1 MDICHFFHYYKCILN
16 RKEYTALFKSKLQF
30 WTLEILLIVAIIYIL
45 TKISFLFDPVVVF
58 MSTLFFPLLIAGFL
72 YFLFNPLV
80 SIVHNKLKVPRTIGI
95 IILYLLFIGLLVFL
109 IATVVPII
117 TRQIKELINDIPF
130 FINEIQLFIEEV
142 IHSEAFHWVQT
153 QQYVEIDQIMNS
165 LSSYLTAIPST
176 ITGSISGLF
185 GVITNMAVVVVTVPF
200 LLFFLLKDGHKLPNA
215 IMRFIP
221 SSYRKEGLLI
231 LKDTTDTLA
240 AYIQGQMIV
249 SLCVGTLSYIGYL
262 IIGLDYALILAIAV
276 ALTNIIPYLGPI
288 LGAAPAVIVAMF
300 ESPLMVGLVIIVA
313 VIAQQIESN
322 LISPLVIGKRLD
334 THPATIIIILLVAGN
349 LAGVLGMILGVPVYA
364 VCKTIVLNIVRLIK
378 LHRNYKKELEAE
390 APKEI

>member
-1 MDICHFFHYYKCILN
+1 M
-16 RKEYTALFKSKLQF
+16 FKSKLQF

-58 MSTLFFPLLIAGFL
+58 MSTLFFPILISGFL

-80 SIVHNKLKVPRTIGI
+80 SLAQNKLKIPRTLGI
-95 IILYLLFIGLLVFL
+95 IILYLLFIGLLVFV
-109 IATVVPII
+109 IATIVPIL
-117 TRQIKELINDIPF
+117 TRQIKELINNIPF
-130 FINEIQLFIEEV
+130 YIDEIQFFFEQFLR
-142 IHSEAFHWVQT
+142 SEAFHWVQT
-153 QQYVEIDQIMNS
+153 QQYVDIDQVIDT
-165 LSSYLTAIPST
+165 LTSYLSAIPST
-176 ITGSISGLF
+176 ITSSISGIF
-185 GVITNMAVVVVTVPF
+185 GVIANTAIVIVTVPF

-215 IMRFIP
+215 IVKFIP
-221 SSYRKEGLLI
+221 SSYRKEGLSI
-231 LKDTTDTLA
+231 LKNTTDTLA

-276 ALTNIIPYLGPI
+276 AVTNIIPYLGPI

-300 ESPLMVGLVIIVA
+300 DSPIMVGLVIVVA
-313 VIAQQIESN
+313 VIAQQIESS

-364 VCKTIVLNIVRLIK
+364 VCKTIALNIVRLIK
-378 LHRNYKKELEAE
+378 LHRNYKRELETNN
-390 APKEI
+390 PTQT

>member
-1 MDICHFFHYYKCILN
+1 
-16 RKEYTALFKSKLQF
+16 
-30 WTLEILLIVAIIYIL
+30 
-45 TKISFLFDPVVVF
+45 

-72 YFLFNPLV
+72 YSLFNPLV
-80 SIVHNKLKVPRTIGI
+80 SIAHNKLKVPRTLGI

-200 LLFFLLKDGHKLPNA
+200 LLFFLLKDG
-215 IMRFIP
+215 
-221 SSYRKEGLLI
+221 
-231 LKDTTDTLA
+231 
-240 AYIQGQMIV
+240 
-249 SLCVGTLSYIGYL
+249 
-262 IIGLDYALILAIAV
+262 
-276 ALTNIIPYLGPI
+276 
-288 LGAAPAVIVAMF
+288 
-300 ESPLMVGLVIIVA
+300 
-313 VIAQQIESN
+313 
-322 LISPLVIGKRLD
+322 
-334 THPATIIIILLVAGN
+334 
-349 LAGVLGMILGVPVYA
+349 
-364 VCKTIVLNIVRLIK
+364 
-378 LHRNYKKELEAE
+378 
-390 APKEI
+390 

>member
-1 MDICHFFHYYKCILN
+1 M
-16 RKEYTALFKSKLQF
+16 FKSKLQF

-80 SIVHNKLKVPRTIGI
+80 SIAHKKLKVPRTLGI

-130 FINEIQLFIEEV
+130 FINEIQLFIEEI

-153 QQYVEIDQIMNS
+153 QQYVDIDQIMNS

-176 ITGSISGLF
+176 ITGSISGIF

-276 ALTNIIPYLGPI
+276 AVTNIIPYLGPI

>member
-1 MDICHFFHYYKCILN
+1 ML
-16 RKEYTALFKSKLQF
+16 KSKLHF

-45 TKISFLFDPVVVF
+45 TKISFLFDPIFVF
-58 MSTLFFPLLIAGFL
+58 MSTLFFPILITGFL

-80 SIVHNKLKVPRTIGI
+80 SFAQKKLKVPRTLGI
-95 IILYLLFIGLLVFL
+95 IILYLLFIGLVIFI

-117 TRQIKELINDIPF
+117 TRQVKELINDIPF
-130 FINEIQLFIEEV
+130 FINEIQNLVEE
-142 IHSEAFHWVQT
+142 ISTSEAFHWVQT
-153 QQYVEIDQIMNS
+153 QQYVELDQIVNT
-165 LSSYLTAIPST
+165 LTSYFTAIPST
-176 ITGSISGLF
+176 ITSGLSGIF
-185 GVITNMAVVVVTVPF
+185 GVIANMAIVVVTVPF

-215 IMRFIP
+215 IVRFIP
-221 SSYRKEGLLI
+221 SSYRKEGLSI

-276 ALTNIIPYLGPI
+276 AVTNIIPYLGPI

-300 ESPLMVGLVIIVA
+300 DSPLMVGLVIVVA

-322 LISPLVIGKRLD
+322 LISPLVIGRRLD
-334 THPATIIIILLVAGN
+334 THPATIIIILLAAGN
-349 LAGVLGMILGVPVYA
+349 IAGVLGMILGVPVYA

-378 LHRNYKKELEAE
+378 LHRNYKKELEAKTPNE
-390 APKEI
+390 S